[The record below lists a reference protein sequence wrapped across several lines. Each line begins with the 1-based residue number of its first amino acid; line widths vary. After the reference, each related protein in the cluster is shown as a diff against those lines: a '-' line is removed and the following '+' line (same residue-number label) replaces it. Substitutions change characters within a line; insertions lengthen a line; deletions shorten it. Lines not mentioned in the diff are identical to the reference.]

1 MLKLINESFIHLRL
15 SFISITQRHIYM
27 YGDIDISHPNN
38 SFGRR
43 SLQRAS
49 PVCLEDDRFRDTIFN
64 INVVQFV

>member
-1 MLKLINESFIHLRL
+1 
-15 SFISITQRHIYM
+15 M

-38 SFGRR
+38 LFGRR

-49 PVCLEDDRFRDTIFN
+49 TVCLEDDRFRDTIFN